1 MRQTATQR
9 EPSDKLTIGGFVFL
23 IVSIVIGIA
32 IGGGDTY
39 SLVAGILMLILMAI
53 VYLVGR

>member
-1 MRQTATQR
+1 MSQTATQR

-53 VYLVGR
+53 VSR